1 MNIHKKYIHLAL
13 AGLYLGT
20 TISIAGAEPVNIN
33 ITGKVIASPC
43 VVASGS
49 NINVNLGDI
58 PAADFAVAGTTSTPV
73 NFTINLA
80 SCPVGTT
87 SVVVTFTGTE
97 DPDFPVRYK
106 NSGTANVAI
115 ELIQVSTG
123 YLKGNNTNITQS
135 VLADR
140 TVTYNLRA
148 QAYSKGNVMPG
159 TISGIVQANFTY
171 N

>member
-20 TISIAGAEPVNIN
+20 TISVAGAEPVNIN

-58 PAADFAVAGTTSTPV
+58 PAADIAAAGTTSTPV
-73 NFTINLA
+73 NFTINLT

-97 DPDFPVRYK
+97 DPDFP
-106 NSGTANVAI
+106 
-115 ELIQVSTG
+115 L
-123 YLKGNNTNITQS
+123 
-135 VLADR
+135 
-140 TVTYNLRA
+140 
-148 QAYSKGNVMPG
+148 
-159 TISGIVQANFTY
+159 
-171 N
+171 